1 MYGGRIG
8 GFSSVQNVDMKTQRQ
23 KARMFSELILAE
35 DDEIKKTAFCKM
47 SGLMRQKL
55 AMDGDRLE

>member
-1 MYGGRIG
+1 
-8 GFSSVQNVDMKTQRQ
+8 MKTQRQ

-47 SGLMRQKL
+47 SELMRQKL